1 MCFIRLLHTA
11 DGVSV
16 RDVIVEAESDDRG
29 DQLGLEISNV
39 DAISQLRLRVDWKRE
54 SYSWCVGRFG

>member
-1 MCFIRLLHTA
+1 M
-11 DGVSV
+11 